1 MRARTLHMVSFC
13 QLILEFVNFHRCPER
28 NFSSLVS
35 LLLMHSSVLSCCLA
49 LKKQQRSD
57 QNFPEGVPRK
67 LSVSGSPQAIAV
79 AQQLIT
85 NVLSSAPLNG
95 GPGGAGAAVPG
106 LNQGPTEMKIVDCP
120 QAVVGRVIGKGGET
134 IKLLQMQSGCRI
146 QIDQNVPEGAPRK
159 ITVEGTPQQVAH
171 ASSLLDLKINE
182 TPGVGGGGGGLMS
195 GGAAPQMVIECAKSV
210 VGKVIGRGGETI
222 NMLQIRSGAR
232 IQIDQQVPDGAPCK
246 VQISG
251 NPQVVEQAVRLV
263 NEIIHGGPM
272 SGMGGGGPMMGGP
285 GGGYGGGKGMG
296 GPMMGMGGY
305 GQQPPMG
312 GYGGGGGYGQPPP
325 MGGGYGG
332 GGYPQQ
338 QPSMGYGGYGA
349 PPQQMPM
356 GGGGYGQM
364 PGYPGGGAGA
374 PQAMPAPAAA
384 ASPWSQHDDGNG
396 NKYWYHAGTG
406 ASQWEKPAGV

>member
-1 MRARTLHMVSFC
+1 MLTSDTCFLPCVIIISHVLIHSATL
-13 QLILEFVNFHRCPER
+13 CPKTT
-28 NFSSLVS
+28 N
-35 LLLMHSSVLSCCLA
+35 
-49 LKKQQRSD
+49 SD

-95 GPGGAGAAVPG
+95 GPGGAGAAIPG
-106 LNQGPTEMKIVDCP
+106 LNQGPTEVKIVDCP

-195 GGAAPQMVIECAKSV
+195 GGVAPAVVIECAKSI

-222 NMLQIRSGAR
+222 NMLQMRSGAR
-232 IQIDQQVPDGAPCK
+232 IQIDQQVPDGYPCK
-246 VQISG
+246 VQING

-272 SGMGGGGPMMGGP
+272 GGGPGGGM
-285 GGGYGGGKGMG
+285 GGGYGGGKGMGGG

-312 GYGGGGGYGQPPP
+312 GYGQQPPMGGYGGGYGQPPQ

-332 GGYPQQ
+332 GYGAPQQ
-338 QPSMGYGGYGA
+338 QPPMGYGGYGA
-349 PPQQMPM
+349 PQQQMPM
-356 GGGGYGQM
+356 AAGGYGQM
-364 PGYPGGGAGA
+364 PGYPGGAGA
-374 PQAMPAPAAA
+374 PQAMPAPAAAA